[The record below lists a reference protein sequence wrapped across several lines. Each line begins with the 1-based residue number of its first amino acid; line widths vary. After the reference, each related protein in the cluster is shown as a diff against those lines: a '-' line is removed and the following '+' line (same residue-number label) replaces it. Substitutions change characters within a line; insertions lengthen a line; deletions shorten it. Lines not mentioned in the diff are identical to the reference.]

1 MGEITKKAFQK
12 AIKGIREDRNA
23 MLERKSDFPKPMM
36 TKKQMEKL
44 EATVNCG
51 GEWGSAEST
60 KAIADMVMA
69 DERFKTFLNDFR
81 AEAKLELN
89 NFNTY
94 QIRITFLN

>member
-1 MGEITKKAFQK
+1 MDITKKAFQK
-12 AIKGIREDRNA
+12 VIKGIREDRNA
-23 MLERKSDFPKPMM
+23 TLERTSDFPKPMM
-36 TKKQMEKL
+36 TRKQMEKF

-60 KAIADMVMA
+60 KAIADMVMT
-69 DERFKTFLNDFR
+69 DKRFTDFLNNFR
-81 AEAKLELN
+81 AEARLELN